1 MFRNTQLSF
10 LSPWQG
16 STVTLPTLTLISY
29 CLMITCLLLIT
40 FTVVLV
46 PDKDALLLFQFLI
59 GNCLTIPCLILI
71 GFSEILASVT
81 QIRSSTI
88 LIPSANVLKQTN
100 FSSRF
105 SLSLLFTRLIR
116 CSTILIPSANV
127 YGGSSLMLISSAD
140 AEKHAY
146 FSCQSLIWMT

>member
-1 MFRNTQLSF
+1 MFRNTLTSP
-10 LSPWQG
+10 LSPRYNA
-16 STVTLPTLTLISY
+16 L
-29 CLMITCLLLIT
+29 
-40 FTVVLV
+40 LV

-59 GNCLTIPCLILI
+59 GNCLTIPCLNLL

-81 QIRSSTI
+81 QIRSSMI

-127 YGGSSLMLISSAD
+127 CGGSSLALISSAD

-146 FSCQSLIWMT
+146 FSCQSLI